1 MRTHMSIV
9 RNQVP
14 PAESELLA
22 SEAPQVHAT
31 SELAETASSDH
42 TETGSGVV
50 NVTLHGVYTPSELM
64 DGVQFSLSDYPVGQ
78 LPAGR
83 VIVSEIASTAI
94 GSHIASNLMVSSNIF
109 NTNGKPVHYL
119 QSGVSNNQGWAT
131 VGQQDEVV
139 PLGFAPLFSV
149 MPNEYCRARAVH
161 YSPNSGVD
169 DRLVQRYGH
178 LGSGEDLRKGVV
190 NFPGE
195 NYYYVAKDHVVL
207 DIIEKN
213 WEALGQSV
221 PHERVREGN
230 WIKVSNTLV
239 DKVLDELDS
248 SVLKHMPLTD
258 LDALT
263 FNVKADNELAEQL
276 DSSVAHPVSITLS
289 IAYRSVAPEIADA

>member
-1 MRTHMSIV
+1 MSIV
-9 RNQVP
+9 RNKVP
-14 PAESELLA
+14 PTESELHA
-22 SEAPQVHAT
+22 SEPAKVYATTELHETESQDHA
-31 SELAETASSDH
+31 EV
-42 TETGSGVV
+42 GSGIV
-50 NVTLHGVYTPSELM
+50 NVTLHGVYTPAELM
-64 DGVQFSLSDYPVGQ
+64 DGVKFNLSDYPVGP
-78 LPAGR
+78 LPTGR
-83 VIVSEIASTAI
+83 VIVSEIATTAI
-94 GSHIASNLMVSSNIF
+94 GSHVGSNLMISSNLF

-119 QSGVSNNQGWAT
+119 RSGVSNNQGWAT
-131 VGQQDEVV
+131 VGQQDELV
-139 PLGFAPLFSV
+139 PIGFAPLLSV
-149 MPNEYCRARAVH
+149 MPNEYCRSRSVH

-169 DRLVQRYGH
+169 DKLVQRYGH

-190 NFPGE
+190 SFPGE
-195 NYYYVAKDHVVL
+195 NYYFVAKDHVVL

-263 FNVKADNELAEQL
+263 FNMKADQELAEQL
-276 DSSVAHPVSITLS
+276 DSDRAHPVSITLS
-289 IAYRSVAPEIADA
+289 LAYRSVAPELEDA

>member
-1 MRTHMSIV
+1 MSIV

-14 PAESELLA
+14 AAESDLHA

-31 SELAETASSDH
+31 TELHETASEDH
-42 TETGSGVV
+42 TEVGSGIL

-64 DGVQFSLSDYPVGQ
+64 DGVQFNLSDYNVGP
-78 LPAGR
+78 LPTGR

-94 GSHIASNLMVSSNIF
+94 GSHVGSNLMVSSNLF
-109 NTNGKPVHYL
+109 NTNGTPVHYL
-119 QSGVSNNQGWAT
+119 RSGVSNSQGWAT
-131 VGQQDEVV
+131 VSQQDELV
-139 PLGFAPLFSV
+139 PLGYAPLVSI
-149 MPNEYCRARAVH
+149 MPNEYCRVRNVH

-169 DRLVQRYGH
+169 DKLVQRYGH

-195 NYYYVAKDHVVL
+195 NYYFVAKDHVVL

-230 WIKVSNTLV
+230 WIKVSNALV

-263 FNVKADNELAEQL
+263 FNLKADPELAEQL
-276 DSSVAHPVSITLS
+276 DGDRSHPVSITLS
-289 IAYRSVAPEIADA
+289 LSYRSVAPELEDA